1 LPRQYQSPPDEPIGL
16 LVAATRRRIKQA
28 VGLRLRSHRLSPQQF
43 WVLTVISEHE
53 GRSLRELA
61 GWQRLDEP
69 TASRVV
75 GNLTRQGLVR
85 VDVDRGDRRRRSLV
99 LTPKGR
105 ALARRLRPIALAV
118 RAAIVAGL
126 STAEVR
132 VLRAGLR
139 KVIANM
145 ERFAQGSR
153 GGAARV
159 ASGTRVALLAALLV
173 VPGAA
178 CRRGAAA
185 PPGAA
190 SVPVVVAAAVRRD
203 VPVQIRAIGTVEP
216 YLTVSIRPQVGGVVT
231 AVHFAEGAD
240 VKAGDPLFT
249 IEPRPYETALRQA
262 ESLLA
267 RDEANARNARAE
279 AVRAEKLFGEGV
291 LSSEQHEQLRST
303 AEASEAAARADRAAV
318 DKARI
323 DLGYCSIRSPIDGRT
338 GTVLVHQGNLVKAI
352 EGGPLVVINRM
363 DPVYVSFAVP
373 EQRLAEIKGARA
385 AGRLVAEAQMP
396 SEPSPPA
403 RGELSFL
410 DNAVDRG
417 TGTIRLKAT
426 FPNRDRRLWPGQFVT
441 TRLTLGTREGAIVV
455 PSQAIQSGQ
464 SGTFVFVVKPD
475 LTAEVRP
482 VSVAGDRDGETT
494 VEKGLQPD
502 EQIVIDGQL
511 RLVPGAKV
519 EVKGS

>member
-173 VPGAA
+173 APGAA
-178 CRRGAAA
+178 CGRDA
-185 PPGAA
+185 PPPASA
-190 SVPVVVAAAVRRD
+190 SVPVVVAA
-203 VPVQIRAIGTVEP
+203 
-216 YLTVSIRPQVGGVVT
+216 LTG
-231 AVHFAEGAD
+231 
-240 VKAGDPLFT
+240 
-249 IEPRPYETALRQA
+249 
-262 ESLLA
+262 LA
-267 RDEANARNARAE
+267 RRSGRAYD
-279 AVRAEKLFGEGV
+279 A
-291 LSSEQHEQLRST
+291 
-303 AEASEAAARADRAAV
+303 
-318 DKARI
+318 
-323 DLGYCSIRSPIDGRT
+323 
-338 GTVLVHQGNLVKAI
+338 LV
-352 EGGPLVVINRM
+352 
-363 DPVYVSFAVP
+363 
-373 EQRLAEIKGARA
+373 
-385 AGRLVAEAQMP
+385 
-396 SEPSPPA
+396 
-403 RGELSFL
+403 GELSE
-410 DNAVDRG
+410 AVS
-417 TGTIRLKAT
+417 
-426 FPNRDRRLWPGQFVT
+426 
-441 TRLTLGTREGAIVV
+441 TLSQVAANSRAVV
-455 PSQAIQSGQ
+455 HSIDVNPLAYTESGQ
-464 SGTFVFVVKPD
+464 MAAIDVRVQ
-475 LTAEVRP
+475 LRP
-482 VSVAGDRDGETT
+482 VAAE
-494 VEKGLQPD
+494 
-502 EQIVIDGQL
+502 
-511 RLVPGAKV
+511 
-519 EVKGS
+519 